1 SDIFALGIVL
11 YELTTGQ
18 HPFIAASELGVLH
31 AIVAADPV
39 RAARLN
45 PEIPAALD
53 ELIQRMLAKGPH
65 LRPSA
70 AEVDAVLTEVAGKTT
85 VLPPSRLATLGR
97 PTVGRDAEIAALRAG
112 FESAAQGRGLMFC
125 VAGEAGLGKTT
136 LVEDFLDELTA
147 AGSLHSRARGRCSER

>member
-1 SDIFALGIVL
+1 AQGSLLSGAATAPEIRVGTVLYMSPEQARAEPVDTASDIFALGIVL

-45 PEIPAALD
+45 PGIPAALD

-70 AEVDAVLTEVAGKTT
+70 A
-85 VLPPSRLATLGR
+85 
-97 PTVGRDAEIAALRAG
+97 
-112 FESAAQGRGLMFC
+112 
-125 VAGEAGLGKTT
+125 
-136 LVEDFLDELTA
+136 
-147 AGSLHSRARGRCSER
+147 